1 MINCTTAVKTVAMK
15 LIRKL
20 TLMLT
25 LTFWSVIYVSD
36 KKCRHFRQKHLD
48 VLIEITEIQE
58 ALPLKFKTSSI
69 AETSGAECSSTELD
83 LVILDIIHSAI
94 NCDHVS
100 YL

>member
-36 KKCRHFRQKHLD
+36 KKSRHFRQKHLD

-69 AETSGAECSSTELD
+69 AETSVRNVPLLNS
-83 LVILDIIHSAI
+83 IW
-94 NCDHVS
+94 
-100 YL
+100 

>member
-1 MINCTTAVKTVAMK
+1 MINCTTTVKTVAVK

-25 LTFWSVIYVSD
+25 LTFWSVIYMSD

-69 AETSGAECSSTELD
+69 AETSVRNVPLLNS
-83 LVILDIIHSAI
+83 IW
-94 NCDHVS
+94 
-100 YL
+100 

>member
-20 TLMLT
+20 TLTLT

-69 AETSGAECSSTELD
+69 AETSVRNVPLLNS
-83 LVILDIIHSAI
+83 IW
-94 NCDHVS
+94 
-100 YL
+100 